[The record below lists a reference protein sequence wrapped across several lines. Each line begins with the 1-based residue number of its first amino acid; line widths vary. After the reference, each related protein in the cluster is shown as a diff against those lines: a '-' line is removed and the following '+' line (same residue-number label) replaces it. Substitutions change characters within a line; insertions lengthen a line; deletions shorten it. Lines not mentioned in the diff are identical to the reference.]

1 MAGRKKAKK
10 ADESASAKP
19 GDAKARSAGDASAK
33 AGDASAKAGG
43 TSAKAGDVKAQ
54 SPAQGDAP
62 SRRALLLG
70 AVAIF
75 ALHAFA
81 CMWARNLGFDH
92 ISDDDFS
99 RVTIAQAW
107 AHSAKLDP
115 SGTSW
120 LPFPF
125 WILGLG
131 MKILGRELTT
141 AQGLSIFFASAAAPL
156 PWVALRLGRVPGWRA
171 FLGVVFALGTPWA
184 IWTGAATV
192 PESFTASL
200 TAAGLIGLATNASP
214 RANIAFGAALFAA
227 CLSRYEPWPAAAVAA
242 LALGLR
248 LARERATLERPARVG
263 LSVAL
268 ALCIAGPLLWMA
280 WNAHAH
286 DGPFHF
292 FRRVSTYK
300 QAIGAGAT
308 STFEALVFYPKLLLA
323 IRPEVTFVALLF
335 SPLAMAD
342 KEVRRQWGLPLLG
355 VLAEVVFLA
364 IGNARDGAPA
374 HHSERALL
382 ACFEVLAL
390 FVAWVLLTPWIK
402 YMKDDDTASAQENQ
416 VRRQRT
422 PKAQRAFLGFV
433 IVAWLIT
440 IVRGADA
447 PMPGTQHSEQRESQL
462 QQGDK
467 LRRDGAKSLEITP
480 CGYEHFAL
488 IAAYGAP
495 ENVTINPSHFSPD
508 ACPKVDV
515 K

>member
-10 ADESASAKP
+10 G
-19 GDAKARSAGDASAK
+19 GDANAKTDDAGAK
-33 AGDASAKAGG
+33 AKAE
-43 TSAKAGDVKAQ
+43 AEAQ
-54 SPAQGDAP
+54 AQAQADAP
-62 SRRALLLG
+62 TRRTLLLG
-70 AVAIF
+70 ALAIF

-99 RVTIAQAW
+99 RVTIAQSF

-131 MKILGRELTT
+131 MKILGRDLSS

-156 PWVALRLGRVPGWRA
+156 PWIALRLGRVPGWRA
-171 FLGVVFALGTPWA
+171 FLAVVFALGTPWA

-200 TAAGLIGLATNASP
+200 TAAGLIGLAANVSP

-242 LALGLR
+242 IALAIPLV
-248 LARERATLERPARVG
+248 RERATMTREDRIGR
-263 LSVAL
+263 SVAL
-268 ALCIAGPLLWMA
+268 ALSVAGPLLWMA

-286 DGPFHF
+286 DGPLHF
-292 FRRVSTYK
+292 FRRVATYK
-300 QAIGAGAT
+300 QAIGASAT
-308 STFEALVFYPKLLLA
+308 STLDALLFYPKLLLA
-323 IRPEVTFVALLF
+323 IRPEVTFVAFLF
-335 SPLAMAD
+335 SPLAIGD
-342 KEVRRQWGLPLLG
+342 KQVRKQWGLPLLA

-382 ACFEVLAL
+382 ACFEILAL
-390 FVAWVLLTPWIK
+390 YVAWVLLTPWIK
-402 YMKDDDTASAQENQ
+402 YMKDDETASAMENQ
-416 VRRQRT
+416 QRRQRT

-447 PMPGTQHSEQRESQL
+447 PMPGTQHSEQREAQL

-467 LRRDGAKSLEITP
+467 LRREGAKSLEVTP
-480 CGYEHFAL
+480 CSYEHFAL

-495 ENVTINPSHFSPD
+495 ENVTINPSHWNPD
-508 ACPKVDV
+508 QCPKVEV